1 MSILKTSLTTLA
13 SLSLL
18 AGCFWRHDYK
28 ADCARWDASRT
39 EVLDSFDAERPIV
52 DTYMQDP
59 ATIVM
64 ERIEELKSTGTQ
76 DKLDQIDSAYKEQL
90 KTADVKAFCEQYIN
104 ISR

>member
-1 MSILKTSLTTLA
+1 MSIQKTSLITLA

-18 AGCFWRHDYK
+18 TGCFWRHDYK
-28 ADCARWDASRT
+28 ADCARWYASGRD
-39 EVLDSFDAERPIV
+39 VQDKFDKDFPLILNESDIDRFVRERNR
-52 DTYMQDP
+52 M
-59 ATIVM
+59 
-64 ERIEELKSTGTQ
+64 IESGTQ